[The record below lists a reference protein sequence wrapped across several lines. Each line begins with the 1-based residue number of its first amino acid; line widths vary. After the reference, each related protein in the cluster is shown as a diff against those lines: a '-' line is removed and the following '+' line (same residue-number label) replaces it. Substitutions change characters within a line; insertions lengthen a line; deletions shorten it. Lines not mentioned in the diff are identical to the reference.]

1 MVECRVSPYA
11 GTDDDRNLELYHEIQ
26 YFRMYQSHST
36 GSNDLAAHFVVVSCL
51 LAEKRRVE
59 R

>member
-1 MVECRVSPYA
+1 MFEGGVSPYA
-11 GTDDDRNLELYHEIQ
+11 GTEDDRNLELYHEIQ

-36 GSNDLAAHFVVVSCL
+36 GSNDLAAHFVVVLCL
-51 LAEKRRVE
+51 LAEKRRGE